1 MRSGRSR
8 FFKLFGGTVRN
19 SMTIEA
25 WMGTPGFRFCGE
37 RRRPL
42 FVDVLWLESWGGNL
56 RGRDQSIR
64 VD

>member
-8 FFKLFGGTVRN
+8 FYKLLGGTIRH

-25 WMGTPGFRFCGE
+25 WMGTPRL
-37 RRRPL
+37 PL
-42 FVDVLWLESWGGNL
+42 LWGTAEATIIAVLWLESCGGNL